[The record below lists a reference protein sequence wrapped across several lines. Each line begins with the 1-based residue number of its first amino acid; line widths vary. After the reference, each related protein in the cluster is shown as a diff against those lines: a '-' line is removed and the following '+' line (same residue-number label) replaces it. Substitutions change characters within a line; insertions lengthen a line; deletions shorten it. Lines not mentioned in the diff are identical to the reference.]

1 MCLCIVKIAKKK
13 KKRFLEQQ
21 FIILEHQIFNTL
33 KLALL
38 WHKCLIFMLKE
49 TPTSVYNILN
59 VVLTLISIQVQ
70 VHERNNLLVSK
81 LNSAQNKLGQQA
93 ASKSD
98 LSVRL
103 VQCEEDKL
111 KVGAE
116 TRMEICHLP
125 VV

>member
-1 MCLCIVKIAKKK
+1 
-13 KKRFLEQQ
+13 
-21 FIILEHQIFNTL
+21 
-33 KLALL
+33 
-38 WHKCLIFMLKE
+38 MLKE

-70 VHERNNLLVSK
+70 LHERNNLLVSK

-98 LSVRL
+98 LSLRL